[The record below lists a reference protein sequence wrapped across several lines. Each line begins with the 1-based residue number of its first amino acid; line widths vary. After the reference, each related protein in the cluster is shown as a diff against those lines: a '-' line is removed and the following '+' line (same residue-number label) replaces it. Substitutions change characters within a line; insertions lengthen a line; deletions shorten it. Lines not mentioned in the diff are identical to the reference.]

1 MQGAQRGRHWGKT
14 GRSGHEVTFS
24 RVRSAG
30 RAGLPPGNADQAR
43 RIDSVADCQGTVFL
57 PDAAATDRFGTA
69 LAQSLKPG
77 DTVLLAGQIGAGKT
91 CIARA
96 AISALH
102 LGTGQPEPEV
112 PSPTY
117 TLVQAYELPGIQV
130 WHADLYRLAD
140 ASEVT
145 ELGLEEALGNDIVL
159 VEWPDRLEEMPDD
172 ALVLDI
178 EVLDKGRRVALLSNS
193 DRWQNCVS
201 MIGDIDA

>member
-30 RAGLPPGNADQAR
+30 RAGLPTGSAGQAR

-69 LAQSLKPG
+69 LAQSLEPG

-102 LGTGQPEPEV
+102 LRTGQPEPEV

-117 TLVQAYELPGIQV
+117 TLVQAYELPGIRV

-140 ASEVT
+140 ASEVI

-178 EVLDKGRRVALLSNS
+178 EVLDKGRRVALLSKS